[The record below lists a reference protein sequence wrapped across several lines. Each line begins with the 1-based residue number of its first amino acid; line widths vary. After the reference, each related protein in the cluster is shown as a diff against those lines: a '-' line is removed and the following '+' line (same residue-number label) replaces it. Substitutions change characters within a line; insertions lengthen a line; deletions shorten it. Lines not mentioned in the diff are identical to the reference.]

1 MQQVD
6 KELLLSVADL
16 HKTPRGAYSIR
27 KNGKVIDRD
36 TTANIDISTMLDKPG
51 MIIRVKNNTVNESV
65 HIPVIITES
74 DIKDVVHN
82 DIYVGDNCDIVI
94 VAGCGIHNDGDK
106 SSEHNGQHL
115 IQVGNNSRVRYIEK
129 HLGKGNGNG
138 GKILNPYTR
147 IVMGENSLLSIETIQ
162 LGGVD
167 KSIRSTVA
175 SIGKDSKL
183 EINER
188 ILTEFD
194 QIAETHF
201 DVNLS
206 GENSAT
212 RVSSRSVAK
221 GESRQEFYSNVEGN
235 NASFGHI
242 ECDAIIMDRA
252 TVRSV
257 PEINA
262 NDSNAILTHEAVV
275 GKIAGEQIVKLMT
288 MGLTQQE
295 AEQLIVDGFLGK

>member
-1 MQQVD
+1 MQELD
-6 KELLLSVADL
+6 KELLLGVADL
-16 HKTPRGAYSIR
+16 HKTPKGAYSIR
-27 KNGKVIDRD
+27 KNGEVIDRD

-51 MIIRVKNNTVNESV
+51 MIITVRNNTVNESI

-74 DIKDVVHN
+74 NIKEVVNN

-115 IQVGNNSRVRYIEK
+115 IQVGNNSKVKYIEK
-129 HLGKGNGNG
+129 HLGQGKGNG
-138 GKILNPYTR
+138 GKILNPSTR
-147 IVMGENSLLSIETIQ
+147 IVMGENSVLTIETLQ

-167 KSIRSTVA
+167 KSIRNTVA
-175 SIGKDSKL
+175 SVGKNSKL

-201 DVNLS
+201 FVNLS

-212 RVSSRSVAK
+212 KVSSRSVAK

-235 NASFGHI
+235 NTCFGHI

-262 NDSNAILTHEAVV
+262 NDSNAVLTHEAVV
-275 GKIAGEQIVKLMT
+275 GKIAGEQLIKLMT
-288 MGLTQQE
+288 MGLDEQE
-295 AEQLIVDGFLGK
+295 AEKLIIDGFLNK